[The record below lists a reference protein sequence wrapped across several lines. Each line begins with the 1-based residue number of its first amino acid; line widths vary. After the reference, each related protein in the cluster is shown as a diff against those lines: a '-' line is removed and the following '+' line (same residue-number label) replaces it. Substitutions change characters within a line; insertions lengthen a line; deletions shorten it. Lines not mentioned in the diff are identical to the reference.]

1 MPRFT
6 SRTLV
11 ALAFT
16 LVVWAS
22 AFAGIR
28 AGLRG
33 YSPANLAIV
42 RFLVASLV
50 LAIHVGVAHFRRR
63 ELRDIPGLVLTDV
76 VEITFYTLALN
87 YGETRVTAGAASL
100 LITST
105 PIWTALAARFWL
117 HEKLTAVGWCGV
129 LVSFAG
135 VALIASGEGEGIR
148 LSPQALIILAAAVS
162 SALYMIMQKH
172 YLGRYSAL
180 EFTAYS
186 IWFGTALMLP
196 FGHDL
201 MHTLR
206 AAPASS
212 TLAVIYLGIFPGA
225 LAYVA
230 WAYVLSHGAAGRTA
244 TLLYVIPIVAIG
256 IAWIWL
262 GEVPKLVSLARGAIA
277 LGREVVAIDNSS
289 DMIAAARKRGL
300 DAKIMDARAL
310 TFESEVDA
318 VFSNAVLHWIK
329 DDPDAPVAGAFR
341 ALRTGGRFVGE
352 MGGHACV
359 GAITVALVAT
369 LERRGIREA
378 PSWIPWYFPT
388 VDDYEKPLPGP

>member
-11 ALAFT
+11 ALGFA

-28 AGLRG
+28 AGLRA
-33 YSPANLAIV
+33 YSPANLAV
-42 RFLVASLV
+42 LRFLVASVV
-50 LAIHVGVAHFRRR
+50 LAIYAGIAHFRRPQW
-63 ELRDIPGLVLTDV
+63 RDIPGLALTGAV
-76 VEITFYTLALN
+76 GITFYNLALN

-100 LITST
+100 LIAST

-117 HEKLTAVGWCGV
+117 HEKLAPVGWCGV
-129 LVSFAG
+129 FVSFAG
-135 VALIASGEGEGIR
+135 VALISSGEGEGLR
-148 LSPQALIILAAAVS
+148 LSPRALVILAAAIT
-162 SALYMIMQKH
+162 SALYIIMQKH

-196 FGHDL
+196 FGNGL
-201 MHTLR
+201 LHTLR
-206 AAPASS
+206 AAPPSV

-256 IAWIWL
+256 IAWVWL
-262 GEVPKLVSLARGAIA
+262 GEVPRVISLIGGAVA
-277 LGREVVAIDNSS
+277 LGGVLLVNSVGKKKVDYRNAIE
-289 DMIAAARKRGL
+289 
-300 DAKIMDARAL
+300 DAL
-310 TFESEVDA
+310 
-318 VFSNAVLHWIK
+318 
-329 DDPDAPVAGAFR
+329 
-341 ALRTGGRFVGE
+341 
-352 MGGHACV
+352 CV
-359 GAITVALVAT
+359 SKVAT
-369 LERRGIREA
+369 
-378 PSWIPWYFPT
+378 
-388 VDDYEKPLPGP
+388 